1 MIDFSKLS
9 QNALQN
15 LLAPYTKPL
24 SGTWYRAIQLKFI
37 ATALQYAHT
46 GTQTSRFGAGTPAAP
61 AHQLLYLAENQ
72 QLALLEVGA
81 FFSPPGSGTI
91 VPNPANA
98 WAVLNVT
105 VTLSNLADL
114 TDPNAQQVLE
124 TTAQELTGDWIGY
137 QLRALPGA
145 TIKTPTGIAPTQELG
160 AQLYGIPGFEGFLT
174 VSAKSPDRK
183 NLVIYPNKIRTP
195 SQSSVSFSHP
205 HTGVVHSIP

>member
-1 MIDFSKLS
+1 MIDFNKLS
-9 QNALQN
+9 PNALQN
-15 LLAPYTKPL
+15 RLTSYTKPL

-46 GTQTSRFGAGTPAAP
+46 GTQTSRFGAGTTASP

-72 QLALLEVGA
+72 QQALLEVGA
-81 FFSPPGSGTI
+81 FFSPPGTGTV

-105 VTLSNLADL
+105 VTLGRIADL
-114 TDPNAQQVLE
+114 TDHNAQQTLE

-145 TIKTPTGIAPTQELG
+145 TIKTPIGIAPTQELG
-160 AQLYGIPGFEGFLT
+160 AWLYGIPGLEGFLT

-183 NLVIYPNKIRTP
+183 NLVIYPSKIQT
-195 SQSSVSFSHP
+195 SVQSSVSFAHP
-205 HTGVVHSIP
+205 STGIVHSIP